1 MLDTRLGRAKKNIV
15 VSLGCQLVT
24 LLCGLIVPRVL
35 LAAFGSELYGATTSI
50 TQFLSYIA
58 LLEGGIGGV
67 ARSVLYKPL
76 ADSDH
81 ESVSRIMAEIK
92 AFFRVI
98 GCIFLGYVLIIACG
112 FKQISGLEALDWMTS
127 FLLVGAI
134 SLSTFGQ
141 YFIGIS
147 NAVLLQ
153 AAQRS
158 YITNFINI
166 LATLINAVAVC
177 ILVRL
182 DCGIVTVKLVSSLIF
197 FLRPVAMWLYVRRK
211 FRLVSVRRSKQT
223 FLTQKWSGLG
233 QHIAF
238 YLHSNTDVVILTL
251 FSDLYSV
258 AVYAVYNMIVSH
270 IQSLVTS
277 FTSGMEALFGDMLAR
292 KEYDELHKAFG
303 NYETILS
310 LVSVILFGTMLAMI
324 LPFVRLYTADITDV
338 NYHAPALALF
348 LTVSALLY
356 CLRSPYHALVIAA
369 GHFRQTQ
376 AAAYGEAAVN
386 VLLSIVL
393 VHFWGLPG
401 VAFATMLATALRF
414 GYYVLYLSKHIFF
427 RKKALFLRRFLI
439 NLLALSASVAAGL
452 ILSRVLPI
460 DNYVHWAICACVNCL
475 LIGVITLAV
484 NFVFCRGELTDA
496 LKKYRK

>member
-1 MLDTRLGRAKKNIV
+1 MLDTRFGRAKKNIA
-15 VSLGCQLVT
+15 VSLVCQLVT

-92 AFFRVI
+92 VFFRVI

-211 FRLVSVRRSKQT
+211 FRLASVRRRKET
-223 FLTQKWSGLG
+223 YLTQKWSGLG

-251 FSDLYSV
+251 FADLYSV

-292 KEYDELHKAFG
+292 KEYDDLHKAFG

-310 LVSVILFGTMLAMI
+310 LVSVILFGTMLTMI
-324 LPFVRLYTADITDV
+324 LPFIRLYTADITDV
-338 NYHAPALALF
+338 DYHAPALALF
-348 LTVSALLY
+348 LTASALLY

-414 GYYVLYLSKHIFF
+414 GYYVFYLSKHIFF
-427 RKKALFLRRFLI
+427 RKKVLFLRRFLI
-439 NLLALSASVAAGL
+439 NLLAMSASVAAGMAV
-452 ILSRVLPI
+452 SRVLPI
-460 DNYVHWAICACVNCL
+460 DHYAHWAICACVNCL
-475 LIGVITLAV
+475 LIGMITLAV
-484 NFVFCRGELTDA
+484 NFVFCRRELTDA